1 MSQEIKAR
9 LTQDMKDAM
18 KSKQKDRLAVIRML
32 LAAVKQ
38 REVDERIEVDDAIL
52 LTILDKQV
60 KQRRESAKIYHE
72 AGRTELAEQ
81 EEAEIAV
88 IQDYLPTALT
98 EDEINQLIDS
108 TIESSGAQS
117 MQDMG
122 KVMGILKPQVQGK
135 ADMGQI
141 SQLIKKRLAG

>member
-9 LTQDMKDAM
+9 LTQDMKTAM

-38 REVDERIEVDDAIL
+38 REVDERIEVDDALL

-72 AGRTELAEQ
+72 NGRTELAEK

-88 IQDYLPTALT
+88 IQDYLPAALT
-98 EDEINQLIDS
+98 EEEINHLIE
-108 TIESSGAQS
+108 TAIESSAAQS

-141 SQLIKKRLAG
+141 SQLIKKRLSS

>member
-1 MSQEIKAR
+1 MSQEIKKR
-9 LTQDMKDAM
+9 LTQDMKEAM
-18 KSKQKDRLAVIRML
+18 KSKQKGRLAVIRML

-38 REVDERIEVDDAIL
+38 REVDERIEVDDVLL

-72 AGRTELAEQ
+72 AGRTELAET
-81 EEAEIAV
+81 EEAEIKF
-88 IQDYLPTALT
+88 IQDYLPAALT
-98 EDEINQLIDS
+98 EEEITQLIES
-108 TIESSGAQS
+108 AIESSAAQS

-135 ADMGQI
+135 ADMGLI
-141 SQLIKKRLAG
+141 SQLIKKRLAS

>member
-9 LTQDMKDAM
+9 LTQDMKTAM

-38 REVDERIEVDDAIL
+38 REVDERIEVDDALL

-72 AGRTELAEQ
+72 NGRTELAEK

-88 IQDYLPTALT
+88 IQDYLPAALT
-98 EDEINQLIDS
+98 EEEINQLIE
-108 TIESSGAQS
+108 TAIESSAAQS

-141 SQLIKKRLAG
+141 SQLIKKRLSS

>member
-9 LTQDMKDAM
+9 LTQDMKNAM

-38 REVDERIEVDDAIL
+38 REVDERIEVDDALL

-60 KQRRESAKIYHE
+60 KQRRESAKVYHE
-72 AGRTELAEQ
+72 AGRSELAEK

-88 IQDYLPTALT
+88 IQEYLPKALS
-98 EDEINQLIDS
+98 EDEISQLIRAAM
-108 TIESSGAQS
+108 ESSGAQS

-122 KVMGILKPQVQGK
+122 KVMGILKPQIQGK
-135 ADMGQI
+135 ADMGQV
-141 SQLIKKRLAG
+141 SQLVKKQLAS